1 MKKGE
6 TAMTSYEVPSIA
18 EVGKATDNING
29 PVKTKFLVPDPLE
42 NNRVTAEYID
52 PIFDSE

>member
-1 MKKGE
+1 
-6 TAMTSYEVPSIA
+6 MTTYEMPAIA

-29 PVKTKFLVPDPLE
+29 PVKPSLIVQDPFD
-42 NNRVTAEYID
+42 NNRVTSDYID